1 MASKKQADQC
11 SDDEFDA
18 MILLLEAVKNDSD
31 GREYISRNEVGL
43 PFFKGR
49 APAGH
54 SQPWVFEKFDLP
66 PTAMKASEIKKLK
79 DKIQQM
85 EEAIKVE
92 EVEIQQKEAE
102 IQRKVAAAA
111 ALGAELRQQ
120 KVEFERLKVEKE
132 QRLASM
138 KQAGGE
144 MSAAE
149 KGFYKFYR
157 RMPDLGEL
165 EESSAGV
172 VGWAGFWDNSKKKK
186 GTGALR
192 RSKRLAQ
199 QHKESV

>member
-1 MASKKQADQC
+1 MASKRHADQC

-18 MILLLEAVKNDSD
+18 MILRLEAVKNDSD
-31 GREYISRNEVGL
+31 GREYISQDEEGL

-54 SQPWVFEKFDLP
+54 SQPWVFEMFDLP
-66 PTAMKASEIKKLK
+66 PTANEIKKMEK
-79 DKIQQM
+79 KIQQM

-92 EVEIQQKEAE
+92 E
-102 IQRKVAAAA
+102 
-111 ALGAELRQQ
+111 AELRQQ

-138 KQAGGE
+138 KHAGGE

-149 KGFYKFYR
+149 KGFCKFHG

-172 VGWAGFWDNSKKKK
+172 VGWEGFWNDSKKKRR
-186 GTGALR
+186 TGALR